1 MKLYMVISP
10 QDDFYDEPETFEGV
24 YTTPELAAHAAKLYG
39 GAEVREILTDVIPE
53 HPEGCYPYQV
63 CIYRNGKSSVEPTN
77 IKLFK
82 DGDFWTEKG
91 YAVESGLL
99 QIFAENE
106 EHAIQIARER
116 GAKRI
121 ANGEWPPGWADRDL
135 IPIGSKAEG
144 PK

>member
-10 QDDFYDEPETFEGV
+10 QDDFYNEPETFEGV

-63 CIYRNGKSSVEPTN
+63 SIYRNGKSSVELTN

-82 DGDFWTEKG
+82 DGDFWIEKG
-91 YAVESGLL
+91 YAVESGVL
-99 QIFAENE
+99 QIFAKDE

-116 GAKRI
+116 LAKRI
-121 ANGEWPPGWADRDL
+121 EIKEWLAGQIGHRPPLIKDL
-135 IPIGSKAEG
+135 ND
-144 PK
+144 